1 MAQITEKNKHVIL
14 FVLMMLTTIPFI
26 FIVNTPSNW
35 SLDTAGLK
43 GIALYGASVAGY
55 IGLSLMLW
63 QFILGTRSVSGLFF
77 KDLPWI
83 TRLHV
88 QLGIWGTLLIFVHP
102 LLIMYAYGEDLLYT
116 FVPNLSPEFE
126 KYATLG
132 RFAII
137 ALLMVWVTSAII
149 KGKIAYRPWKYIH
162 YLVYLALPL
171 SLLHARMI
179 GSSFDDPIVQVYW
192 YIFVLVFLI
201 FIVLRLRF
209 VFGYGKV
216 TYEVISQKELAEDI
230 YLIKLK
236 TTEKS
241 IHINMGQYV
250 YLQPNLLSEDHPFT
264 VLRFDAENDEFE
276 VAYKV
281 FGKFTKKLPEITAG
295 NSMLVDGAYGIFTE
309 ELNKNPELPSVFIA
323 GGIGIT
329 PFVSHVLDSASD
341 ADQVLFYANRT
352 KDSGVFRS
360 ELKKK
365 LGDKYIDVL
374 SRDKSKAS
382 ASDERGYISE
392 VLINKYVDKPERY
405 NYFICGPQGMMDAS
419 KTAIESLGVPKEQIH
434 AEEFGF

>member
-1 MAQITEKNKHVIL
+1 MAHITEKNKHVIL
-14 FVLMMLTTIPFI
+14 FALMALTSIPFF
-26 FIVNTPSNW
+26 FIVNAPSSW
-35 SLDTAGLK
+35 SLGTAGLK
-43 GIALYGASVAGY
+43 SIALYGASVAGY

-88 QLGIWGTLLIFVHP
+88 QLGIWGTLLIFIHP

-137 ALLMVWVTSAII
+137 ALLIVWVTSAII

-162 YLVYLALPL
+162 YLVYIALPL
-171 SLLHARMI
+171 SLLHTRMI
-179 GSSFDDPIVQVYW
+179 GSSFDNPAVQAYW
-192 YIFVLVFLI
+192 YAFVLVFLV
-201 FIVLRLRF
+201 FIALRLRS

-216 TYEVISQKELAEDI
+216 SCEVISQEKLAKDI

-241 IHINMGQYV
+241 IRIDMGQYV

-264 VLRFDAENDEFE
+264 VLRHDAKNNEFE

-281 FGKFTKKLPEITAG
+281 FGKFTRKLSKITAG
-295 NSMLVDGAYGIFTE
+295 DSMLVDGAYGMFTE
-309 ELNKNPELPSVFIA
+309 ELNMSPKLPSVFIA

-329 PFVSHVLDSASD
+329 PFVGHVLDSSSD
-341 ADQVLFYANRT
+341 ADRILFYANQT
-352 KDSGVFRS
+352 KTSGVFRG

-365 LGDKYIDVL
+365 LGNKYIDIL

-382 ASDERGYISE
+382 ANDERGYISE
-392 VLINKYVDKPERY
+392 DIISKYVDKPEKY
-405 NYFICGPQGMMDAS
+405 HYFICGPQGMMDAS
-419 KTAIESLGVPKEQIH
+419 KDAIESLGVPREQIH